1 MKDSGVEWIGEIPSK
16 WQIKKL
22 KYILNE
28 RKEKNDPIVT
38 DNILSLSVDKGVFPY
53 SEKTGGGN
61 KAKEDLTAYKIAR
74 KKDIVIN
81 SMNILAGA
89 VGLSKYEGAVSPVY
103 YTLYS
108 NKSEVLIEYFY
119 YLFLTTEFQKSLL
132 GLGNGIM
139 MKESSTGKLNTI
151 RMRIPMEK
159 LNSLLLPLPSI
170 QVQYTIIERL
180 QDDVKWINKIIVD
193 TKQSIEELNKYKQS
207 LITEVVTKG
216 LDKNVEMKDSG
227 IEWIGEFPK
236 DWEVIKTK
244 YRYKTSKGLT
254 ITKDNLQDEGI
265 PVLNYGEIH
274 SKYPVRFNPLL
285 NPVKFVSEDFIV
297 NKNAL
302 LKYGDLI
309 FADTSE
315 DIEGSG
321 NFTCFL
327 GEGLC
332 FAGYHT
338 VVLKP
343 TLPMNPIFM
352 SYLFDSLTFRK
363 QVRNLVQGIKV
374 YSITQN
380 ILRNTYIWLP
390 PLEEQDKIAMYL
402 ESKIKFIDNLV
413 NEKQKVINEYKSY
426 KKSLIYEYVTGKKE
440 VGEEVK

>member
-1 MKDSGVEWIGEIPSK
+1 MKDSGIEWIGEIPSK

-61 KAKEDLTAYKIAR
+61 KAKEDLTAYKVAR

-170 QVQYTIIERL
+170 QVQKTIIERL

-193 TKQSIEELNKYKQS
+193 TKQSIEELKKYKQS

-227 IEWIGEFPK
+227 IEWIGEIPK
-236 DWEVIKTK
+236 DWETIKGK
-244 YRYKTSKGLT
+244 YLFKKMQREIEVNEIVTAFRDGQVVQRKKRRTDGFTNSLQEHGYQGVRKGDL
-254 ITKDNLQDEGI
+254 
-265 PVLNYGEIH
+265 VIH
-274 SKYPVRFNPLL
+274 SMDAFAGAIG
-285 NPVKFVSEDFIV
+285 VSEDDGKSTPVYIV
-297 NKNAL
+297 L
-302 LKYGDLI
+302 D
-309 FADTSE
+309 S
-315 DIEGSG
+315 
-321 NFTCFL
+321 
-327 GEGLC
+327 
-332 FAGYHT
+332 
-338 VVLKP
+338 VKP
-343 TLPMNPIFM
+343 NLNHEYF
-352 SYLFDSLTFRK
+352 SYLMRTYSILGYIESMAKGIRVRSTDFKYDTFANTLLINPPIAEQNKIVEYINRK
-363 QVRNLVQGIKV
+363 QK
-374 YSITQN
+374 N
-380 ILRNTYIWLP
+380 IDELI
-390 PLEEQDKIAMYL
+390 DK
-402 ESKIKFIDNLV
+402 KIEL
-413 NEKQKVINEYKSY
+413 INEYESY

-440 VGEEVK
+440 VGEEVE